1 MDPVIDEPLREA
13 AEIAGD
19 RWMLLA
25 LGALI
30 DGPRRF
36 GDLVD
41 DLGGIAPNVLIDR
54 LRRMERHGL
63 VGSTLYSQRPR
74 RFVYD
79 LTDAGRELAAI
90 PARAVRVGGQAPRRG
105 TATSHHLRHTTRGQG
120 MVPHLRDDRR
130 HLRERRRGALGLTS
144 RPACVTLVDEGPS
157 GSGGE
162 DLDEALAIFDRAP
175 ADELASLV
183 RMRAPDVGPV
193 LRGEHEHVVL
203 VVACRDHHE
212 LPTVDVCMPLEMM
225 GRVPA
230 QVVRSEAQQ
239 RHQVV
244 PRSCPALDVSTLRLH
259 ARRSALLDTR
269 LSAS

>member
-1 MDPVIDEPLREA
+1 VIDEPLREA

-90 PARAVRVGGQAPRRG
+90 LPALSAWAAKRRG
-105 TATSHHLRHTTRGQG
+105 EEPPRHTTCGTPLEVRAWCPTCATIVG
-120 MVPHLRDDRR
+120 
-130 HLRERRRGALGLTS
+130 TS
-144 RPACVTLVDEGPS
+144 ANVDE
-157 GSGGE
+157 
-162 DLDEALAIFDRAP
+162 
-175 ADELASLV
+175 V
-183 RMRAPDVGPV
+183 RWV
-193 LRGEHEHVVL
+193 
-203 VVACRDHHE
+203 
-212 LPTVDVCMPLEMM
+212 
-225 GRVPA
+225 
-230 QVVRSEAQQ
+230 
-239 RHQVV
+239 
-244 PRSCPALDVSTLRLH
+244 
-259 ARRSALLDTR
+259 
-269 LSAS
+269 